1 MRNKLTF
8 SNMAFLMLLVGKIG
22 HLGTLG
28 GLSWL
33 IVFIPLALD
42 VFFDFTARMGYLDQ
56 AIGWINMKKKIRD
69 LNNIANDKTGSNG

>member
-28 GLSWL
+28 GLHWL
-33 IVFIPLALD
+33 IVFIPLLCDILLD
-42 VFFDFTARMGYLDQ
+42 FFFAMGYYDR
-56 AIGWINMKKKIRD
+56 AIGWAVAWIKIRKLKKIA
-69 LNNIANDKTGSNG
+69 NNIKK